1 MNKVYINKI
10 SQGNSKH
17 LVGIQAKKST
27 DQLMSN
33 DKNKSF
39 DKSIE
44 RELFYFLFWIK
55 K

>member
-1 MNKVYINKI
+1 MDKVYINKV
-10 SQGNSKH
+10 SQGNYKH
-17 LVGIQAKKST
+17 LVGIQAKKSP
-27 DQLMSN
+27 DQLMIN

-44 RELFYFLFWIK
+44 GELFYFLFWTK

>member
-1 MNKVYINKI
+1 MNKVYLNKV

-39 DKSIE
+39 KKSIE
-44 RELFYFLFWIK
+44 GELVYFLFWTK